1 VSEKTAMS
9 GTKAT
14 RLKDPEAIPFYRE
27 LIRGIGEDIKP
38 LRTAVIHPVDKNS
51 LAGAIEAARMG
62 LMEPVLVG
70 PEARIRKVADELE
83 ADLSAFELVNA
94 EHSHESAKT
103 GVALATDGKVGA
115 LMKGHIH
122 THELLAAVMAKSARL
137 RTGRRISHVFLIDIP
152 HENYSKPLFLSDAAV
167 NIQPTLAHKRDIT
180 QNAIDLFR
188 ACREGTP
195 KVAIL
200 SATEQVTEDILS
212 TIHAA
217 AISKMAERGVITGGI
232 VDGPLAFDN
241 AISRDAAKAKNIRS
255 EVAGDAD
262 ILIVP
267 DIDSG
272 NMLYKQMKYLSGYNA
287 AGLVVGAR
295 VPIMLTSRAG
305 DVAARVASAAI
316 ALLYARSREEETSW

>member
-1 VSEKTAMS
+1 MTESCASCHSEPDT
-9 GTKAT
+9 
-14 RLKDPEAIPFYRE
+14 IPFYRE
-27 LIRGIGEDIKP
+27 LIRGIDKGTEP
-38 LRTAVIHPVDKNS
+38 LRTAVVHPVDANS
-51 LAGAIEAARMG
+51 LAGALEAAAQG
-62 LMEPVLVG
+62 LLNPVLIG
-70 PEARIRKVADELE
+70 PEERIRKVADEIGR
-83 ADLSAFELVNA
+83 DLSDVELIPA
-94 EHSHESAKT
+94 AHSHEAAEKS
-103 GVALATDGKVGA
+103 VALAADGQVHA

-122 THELLAAVMAKSARL
+122 TDEMLRAVMQKGNRL
-137 RTGRRISHVFLIDIP
+137 RTARRLSHVFVIDVP
-152 HENYSKPLFLSDAAV
+152 HENYPKPLFLSDAAV
-167 NIQPTLAHKRDIT
+167 NIRPTLAHKKDIT

-200 SATEQVTEDILS
+200 SATEQVTEDIVS
-212 TIHAA
+212 SIHAA
-217 AISKMAERGVITGGI
+217 AISKMAERGVIRGGI

-241 AISRDAAKAKNIRS
+241 AISKQAAEAKGIRS
-255 EVAGDAD
+255 DVAGDAD

-305 DVAARVASAAI
+305 DVGARLASAAL
-316 ALLYARSREEETSW
+316 ALLYARHEKGESAL

>member
-1 VSEKTAMS
+1 MTESTTAS
-9 GTKAT
+9 RG
-14 RLKDPEAIPFYRE
+14 DPDAIPFYRE
-27 LIRGIGEDIKP
+27 LIRGIGEDIEP
-38 LRTAVIHPVDKNS
+38 LRTAVVHPVDGNS
-51 LAGAIEAARMG
+51 LAGALEAAAMG
-62 LMEPVLVG
+62 LLDPVLIG
-70 PEARIRKVADELE
+70 PEERIRKVADELE
-83 ADLSAFELVNA
+83 YDLSDVELIPA
-94 EHSHESAKT
+94 GHSHEAAEKS
-103 GVALATDGKVGA
+103 VELASDGEVGA

-122 THELLAAVMAKSARL
+122 TDELLRAVIHKGVRL
-137 RTGRRISHVFLIDIP
+137 RTGRRISHVFVIDVP
-152 HENYSKPLFLSDAAV
+152 HEDYPKPLFLSDAAV
-167 NIQPTLAHKRDIT
+167 NIQPTLAHKKDIT

-188 ACREGTP
+188 ACRDGTP

-241 AISRDAAKAKNIRS
+241 AISREAAEAKNIRS

-305 DVAARVASAAI
+305 DVAARLASAAL
-316 ALLYARSREEETSW
+316 AMRYVRNREEQSIL

>member
-1 VSEKTAMS
+1 MSES
-9 GTKAT
+9 NAT
-14 RLKDPEAIPFYRE
+14 TGKGPDAIPFYRE
-27 LIRGIGEDIKP
+27 LIRGLGTDITP
-38 LRTAVIHPVDKNS
+38 LRTAVVNPVDNNS
-51 LAGAIEAARMG
+51 LAGALEAAKAG
-62 LMEPVLVG
+62 LIVPVLIG
-70 PEARIRKVADELE
+70 PEQLIRKAADELG
-83 ADLSAFELVNA
+83 ADLSGFELIGA
-94 EHSHESAKT
+94 EHGHEAADK
-103 GVALATDGKVGA
+103 GVCMAASGEVDA

-122 THELLAAVMAKSARL
+122 THELLRAVMDKGKRL
-137 RTGRRISHVFLIDIP
+137 LTGRRISHVFLIDIP
-152 HENYSKPLFLSDAAV
+152 HENYPKPLFLSDAAV
-167 NIQPTLAHKRDIT
+167 NIRPTLAHKKDIT

-200 SATEQVTEDILS
+200 SATEQVTEDIVS

-217 AISKMAERGVITGGI
+217 ALSKMAERGVITGGI

-241 AISRDAAKAKNIRS
+241 AISKEAAKAKHIRS

-305 DVAARVASAAI
+305 DVGARVASAAL
-316 ALLYARSREEETSW
+316 AVFYARHQEAQSRL

>member
-1 VSEKTAMS
+1 MTDGKTS
-9 GTKAT
+9 GHT
-14 RLKDPEAIPFYRE
+14 DPDAIPFYRE
-27 LIRGIGEDIKP
+27 LIRGIGKDIEP
-38 LRTAVIHPVDKNS
+38 LRTAVVHPVDGNA
-51 LAGAIEAARMG
+51 LAGALEAAAMG
-62 LMEPVLVG
+62 LLEPVLIG
-70 PEARIRKVADELE
+70 PEARIRKVADELGY
-83 ADLSAFELVNA
+83 DLSDIERIPA
-94 EHSHESAKT
+94 EHSHEAAEKAVS
-103 GVALATDGKVGA
+103 LAADGEVGG

-122 THELLAAVMAKSARL
+122 TDEMLRAVMDKGERL
-137 RTGRRISHVFLIDIP
+137 LTGRRISHVFLIDVP
-152 HENYSKPLFLSDAAV
+152 HENYPKPLFLSDAAV
-167 NIQPTLAHKRDIT
+167 NIRPTLAHKKDIT

-188 ACREGTP
+188 ACRDGTP

-241 AISRDAAKAKNIRS
+241 AISREAAEAKNIRS

-295 VPIMLTSRAG
+295 VPVMLTSRAG
-305 DVAARVASAAI
+305 DVAARLASAAL
-316 ALLYARSREEETSW
+316 ALLYVRNREEQSIL

>member
-1 VSEKTAMS
+1 MS
-9 GTKAT
+9 NS
-14 RLKDPEAIPFYRE
+14 KDTSHKGPDTIPFYRD
-27 LIRGIGEDIKP
+27 LIRGLGEDITP
-38 LRTAVIHPVDKNS
+38 LRTAVIYPVDNNS
-51 LAGAIEAARMG
+51 LAGALEAARAG
-62 LMEPVLVG
+62 LIDPVLIG
-70 PEARIRKVADELE
+70 PEQRIRQVAEELD
-83 ADLSAFELVNA
+83 ADLSGLTLISV
-94 EHSHESAKT
+94 EHSHEAADK
-103 GVALATDGKVGA
+103 GVSLAAEGEVGA

-122 THELLAAVMAKSARL
+122 THELLHSVMDKGKRL
-137 RTGRRISHVFLIDIP
+137 LTGRRISHVFLIDIP
-152 HENYSKPLFLSDAAV
+152 HENYPKPLFLSDAAV

-200 SATEQVTEDILS
+200 SATEQVTEDIIS

-217 AISKMAERGVITGGI
+217 AIAKMAERGVITGGI

-241 AISRDAAKAKNIRS
+241 AISREAANAKHIRS

-305 DVAARVASAAI
+305 DIGARVASAAL
-316 ALLYARSREEETSW
+316 ALFYARHREAQSNS

>member
-1 VSEKTAMS
+1 MTESNTSCHKEP
-9 GTKAT
+9 
-14 RLKDPEAIPFYRE
+14 DEIPFYRE
-27 LIRGIGEDIKP
+27 LIKGIGKDIDP
-38 LRTAVIHPVDKNS
+38 LRTAVIHPVDRNS
-51 LAGAIEAARMG
+51 LAGALEAANMG
-62 LMEPVLVG
+62 LLYPVLIG
-70 PEARIRKVADELE
+70 PEERIRKVADELE
-83 ADLSAFELVNA
+83 VDLSDFELVSA
-94 EHSHESAKT
+94 EHSHEAAEK
-103 GVALATDGKVGA
+103 GVTMAADGEVGG

-122 THELLAAVMAKSARL
+122 TDELLHAVMDKGKRL
-137 RTGRRISHVFLIDIP
+137 LTGRRISHVFIIDVP
-152 HENYSKPLFLSDAAV
+152 HENYPKPIFLSDAAV
-167 NIQPTLAHKRDIT
+167 NIQPTLAHKKDIT

-188 ACREGTP
+188 ACRDGIP

-241 AISRDAAKAKNIRS
+241 AISKEAAESKNIRS

-305 DVAARVASAAI
+305 DVEARVASAAL
-316 ALLYARSREEETSW
+316 ALRYVRSREGQSIL